1 MKRTKIETM
10 KKFLFFLSAIGLMLF
25 TACSSEED
33 IAAVP
38 EPTQAEKD
46 AAIIAEANQ
55 DSEVEIRLGFGSQSN
70 STAVTR
76 APLESDADKLFTTP
90 SGKYLGIYCLA
101 QKPQKESGTTG
112 YIAENSI
119 DWTGQKST
127 LQYLMER
134 NQPAQVSI
142 KAAGNYLGNVLLA
155 DDVSE
160 VQFLEVDNG
169 NVTSNGIIYYYP
181 YGNWFN
187 YYFYGYYP
195 RQSGNAV
202 HEEAKK
208 VTVDFT
214 INGTD
219 DIIYAKAVPTTT
231 SDEDNNPSTPETSDV
246 DRGFNAKYLRSK
258 QENGRNHL
266 VDLPGLVM
274 KHKLTQLRFWVKCS
288 SGTYESYGYGL
299 STEAGKKKFQVQ
311 AMTMKDVPAGWTLT
325 VADRQ
330 TTANEGT
337 MARKGT
343 TTTDIDVKK
352 MELNND
358 GTVNQDAEKTNDDN
372 VFGTNDG
379 SVKIDIPYVTAN
391 NGNKPTLLGYAMVPT
406 TKMLDGE
413 YSANA
418 TATAPNIT
426 FELNVNGRTYTAEE
440 LGSLN
445 IEVPTPH
452 DDVTGEWGFQAGK
465 VYNVILNIPPPE
477 EIHMHA
483 TLDQWV
489 SVDVTTQDPQNITLD
504 ID

>member
-1 MKRTKIETM
+1 M
-10 KKFLFFLSAIGLMLF
+10 KKYLFFLSALSLSLF
-25 TACSSEED
+25 TACTSEDD

-38 EPTQAEKD
+38 ELTQADKD

-90 SGKYLGIYCLA
+90 TGKYLGIYCLA

-119 DWTGQKST
+119 DWTGAKST

-142 KAAGNYLGNVLLA
+142 KAAGQYLGNVLLA

-169 NVTSNGIIYYYP
+169 NVTNNGIIYYYP

-258 QENGRNHL
+258 QEGGANHL

-288 SGTYESYGYGL
+288 SGTYQSYGYG
-299 STEAGKKKFQVQ
+299 TGENDKKFQVQ
-311 AMTMKDVPAGWTLT
+311 SMTMKDVPAGWTLT

-337 MARKGT
+337 MARNGT

-358 GTVNQDAEKTNDDN
+358 GTVNSANTNDDN
-372 VFGTNDG
+372 VFAANG
-379 SVKIDIPYVTAN
+379 SVKIDIPYVP
-391 NGNKPTLLGYAMVPT
+391 GNTSAKPTLLGYAMVPT

-413 YSANA
+413 YDAQA
-418 TATAPNIT
+418 TPTAPNIT
-426 FELNVNGRTYTAEE
+426 FELNVNGRTYTADE

-445 IEVPTPH
+445 IEVPTAH
-452 DDVTGEWGFQAGK
+452 DANTGEWGFQAGK
-465 VYNVILNIPPPE
+465 VYNVILNIPPPRRFTC
-477 EIHMHA
+477 MLPW
-483 TLDQWV
+483 TSGLRL
-489 SVDVTTQDPQNITLD
+489 T
-504 ID
+504 

>member
-1 MKRTKIETM
+1 MKRTKFETM
-10 KKFLFFLSAIGLMLF
+10 KKYLFFLSALSLSLF
-25 TACSSEED
+25 TACSSGD
-33 IAAVP
+33 DLAAAP
-38 EPTQAEKD
+38 ELTQAEKD

-55 DSEVEIRLGFGSQSN
+55 DSEVEIRLGFSSQSN

-76 APLESDADKLFTTP
+76 APLESDANGLFTTP
-90 SGKYLGIYCLA
+90 TGKYLGIYCLA

-112 YIAENSI
+112 YIAENAI
-119 DWTGQKST
+119 DWTGAKST

-134 NQPAQVSI
+134 NQPAKVAI
-142 KAAGNYLGNVLLA
+142 KQTGEYLGNVLLA
-155 DDVSE
+155 QDVSE

-169 NVTSNGIIYYYP
+169 NVTNNGIIYYYP

-202 HEEAKK
+202 HEEATK

-214 INGTD
+214 IDGTD
-219 DIIYAKAVPTTT
+219 DIIYAKAVPTTST
-231 SDEDNNPSTPETSDV
+231 TGANPESDV

-258 QENGRNHL
+258 QENGANHL
-266 VDLPGLVM
+266 VDLPGLTM

-288 SGTYESYGYGL
+288 SGTYQSYGYG
-299 STEAGKKKFQVQ
+299 TGENDKKFQVQ
-311 AMTMKDVPAGWTLT
+311 AMVMKDVPDGWTLT
-325 VADRQ
+325 VAERN
-330 TTANEGT
+330 TLANEGT

-343 TTTDIDVKK
+343 STTDIDVKK
-352 MELNND
+352 MTLNND
-358 GTVNQDAEKTNDDN
+358 GTVNQDADKTNNSN
-372 VFGTNDG
+372 VFANDG
-379 SVKIDIPYVTAN
+379 SVKIDIPYVPDGSQA
-391 NGNKPTLLGYAMVPT
+391 KPTLLGYAMVPT

-413 YSANA
+413 YSAQA
-418 TATAPNIT
+418 TPTAPNIT
-426 FELNVNGRTYTAEE
+426 FELNVNGRTYTADE

-445 IEVPTPH
+445 IEVPSGQ
-452 DDVTGEWGFQAGK
+452 DANTGEWGFQAGK

-483 TLDQWV
+483 TLDEWV
-489 SVDVTTQDPQNITLD
+489 TVDVTTSDPQNITLD